1 MVKGFSPDEQNENDM
16 YRDVNKQTSLTNDK
30 SQSLP
35 NITDDVFFTE
45 NYSND
50 CNSQRPNE
58 KYVHHNLT
66 FNKFSISTP
75 TIFSTPTLILT
86 PPPF

>member
-58 KYVHHNLT
+58 KYVHHNL
-66 FNKFSISTP
+66 
-75 TIFSTPTLILT
+75 IF
-86 PPPF
+86 